1 MHVHLSF
8 RSDIY
13 NLYNLTSIEL
23 ITAFREEFLSGVL
36 LAASP
41 VLPTPTVAPGQIDV
55 QGLCLIFSRNKTLK
69 LIFHKYKRL

>member
-23 ITAFREEFLSGVL
+23 ITAFREKFLSGVL

-41 VLPTPTVAPGQIDV
+41 VLPTPTMPLVQRIPGALFLSLWYI
-55 QGLCLIFSRNKTLK
+55 GIYARF
-69 LIFHKYKRL
+69 